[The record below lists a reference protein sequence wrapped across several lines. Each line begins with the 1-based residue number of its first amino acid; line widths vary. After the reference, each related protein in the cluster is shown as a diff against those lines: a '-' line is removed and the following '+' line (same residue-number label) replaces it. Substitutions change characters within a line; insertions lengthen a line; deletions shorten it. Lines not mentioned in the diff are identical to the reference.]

1 MCSSTHKQEMCATTD
16 LQQTHFWR
24 CSLIPAPYW
33 AQLGHNNHNT
43 MLNETQ
49 ATKAYYVQAYNI
61 QNRTEHLTSGAYLC
75 LQDTIFSS
83 VSYWEVNFILETG
96 TTRQNHTRKSSTRY
110 WRQLHQIYMFISNQ
124 MRFHCFWLMRF
135 NIRTDW
141 QCWRIRVILSFVTL
155 WKLQLVLCVDQPI
168 FVRVQHPENELGL
181 FFAHLKPGQLVEHL
195 PELLRVQPLLVH
207 DVLKV
212 VHVGEEAL
220 EGLETLGAACV
231 DFQLPE
237 LNTNIRSWQK
247 LWQIMQM

>member
-1 MCSSTHKQEMCATTD
+1 MKKIHKVLTAT
-16 LQQTHFWR
+16 L
-24 CSLIPAPYW
+24 SNI
-33 AQLGHNNHNT
+33 
-43 MLNETQ
+43 
-49 ATKAYYVQAYNI
+49 YV
-61 QNRTEHLTSGAYLC
+61 
-75 LQDTIFSS
+75 
-83 VSYWEVNFILETG
+83 
-96 TTRQNHTRKSSTRY
+96 
-110 WRQLHQIYMFISNQ
+110 SNQ
-124 MRFHCFWLMRF
+124 MRFQYFWLMSF
-135 NIRTDW
+135 NIRNDW
-141 QCWRIRVILSFVTL
+141 QCWGIHVISDNIWSFVTL

-168 FVRVQHPENELGL
+168 FVCVQHPENELGL